1 MKVQHSGPE
10 RVYLAPFG
18 DFVEPNTPVEVS
30 DDVGASLIEQGWD
43 IPRSGGPTKAELIDM
58 AAERGVDVK
67 KSWTVDQILAALE
80 EPNDTAA
87 ADEQE
92 D

>member
-18 DFVEPNTPVEVS
+18 DFVEPGTPVEVP
-30 DDVGASLIEQGWD
+30 DAVGQSLIEQGWA
-43 IPRSGGPTKAELIDM
+43 PKPANPKTPKPVKSTVEPKA
-58 AAERGVDVK
+58 ATAE
-67 KSWTVDQILAALE
+67 
-80 EPNDTAA
+80 
-87 ADEQE
+87 E

>member
-30 DDVGASLIEQGWD
+30 DDAGASLIEQGWTS
-43 IPRSGGPTKAELIDM
+43 PKTANPKTPKPKTPKPVKSTVEPKA
-58 AAERGVDVK
+58 ATAE
-67 KSWTVDQILAALE
+67 
-80 EPNDTAA
+80 
-87 ADEQE
+87 E